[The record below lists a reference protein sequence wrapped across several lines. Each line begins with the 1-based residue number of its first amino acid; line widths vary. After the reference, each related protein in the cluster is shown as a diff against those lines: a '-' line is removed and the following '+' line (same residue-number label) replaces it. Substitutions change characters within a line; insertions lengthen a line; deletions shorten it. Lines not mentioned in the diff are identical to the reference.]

1 MTPTPTFPARAT
13 GGFVRRHSPKSPA
26 LRLLVFV
33 ICLSG
38 SWEAPAQLGNQ
49 PQVGAG
55 GARSIAQTGK
65 RSLSPPPA
73 GRSILDA
80 SSVIYLS
87 CFKSGTV
94 QKYSSDGV
102 PLGVFC
108 NVTDATGLAFDKD
121 GNLFVSSDEAPGYS
135 IQKITPDGGVSTF
148 VTDGLSAPHGLAFD
162 KDGNLYVANAQNATI
177 GKYTPDGI
185 GTVFADASAG
195 LAHPADL
202 MFDSAGNLWVTNAY
216 GGSNGR
222 GSVEKFAPDGT
233 GTVFADGVFN
243 VAYGIAMDTA
253 GNVYISNLDGNNVL
267 QFAPDGT
274 NLGVF
279 CSAPLR
285 IPHGMFFDSSGNLY
299 VASSGLG
306 RIEKFSSA
314 GAYLGVF
321 ASTGSG
327 PHFFA
332 LSPPSATP
340 TPTPTATPTPS
351 PTETPTPTATP
362 TPTPTPTATAT
373 PTPTSTPVPP
383 TIDRQPTNK
392 RVSIGESA
400 TFTVRASGGTPLLY
414 QWQKNGVDIPGANQ
428 ATYVTPPATASDNGS
443 LFRVT
448 VSNGGGSVTS
458 NSATLAV
465 NLPPAITAQPVDKTV
480 NVGQTAKFLV
490 TATGKTLTYQWRKN
504 GTNISGALQHSYT
517 TPPATTGDNGALF
530 SVVVTNPYGSV
541 TSDNA
546 TLTVK

>member
-1 MTPTPTFPARAT
+1 MTPTFPPPTLHGRQ
-13 GGFVRRHSPKSPA
+13 SPKSWA
-26 LRLLVFV
+26 LRFLLFV

-38 SWEAPAQLGNQ
+38 SWEAAAQLGNQ
-49 PQVGAG
+49 PLVGTG
-55 GARSIAQTGK
+55 GTRSIAQTGR
-65 RSLSPPPA
+65 RSLSSPAA

-80 SSVIYLS
+80 SSVIYLT
-87 CFKSGTV
+87 CFKNGTV
-94 QKYSSDGV
+94 QKYSSDGM
-102 PLGVFC
+102 PLGAFC
-108 NVTDATGLAFDKD
+108 NVADATGLAFDKD

-135 IQKITPDGGVSTF
+135 IQKITPNGGVSTF
-148 VTDGLSAPHGLAFD
+148 ATDGLSAPHGLAFD
-162 KDGNLYVANAQNATI
+162 NDGNLYVANAQNATI
-177 GKYTPDGI
+177 EKYTPDGI
-185 GTVFADASAG
+185 GTVFANGSAG
-195 LAHPADL
+195 LAHPTDL
-202 MFDSAGNLWVTNAY
+202 LFDSVGNLWVTNAY
-216 GGSNGR
+216 GGLDR
-222 GSVEKFAPDGT
+222 KGSVEKFAPDGT
-233 GTVFADGVFN
+233 GTVFAEGVFN
-243 VAYGIAMDTA
+243 VAYGIAMDSA

-267 QFAPDGT
+267 QFAADGT

-306 RIEKFSSA
+306 RIEKFSST

-321 ASTGSG
+321 ASTGFG

-332 LSPPSATP
+332 LSPPTPTP

-351 PTETPTPTATP
+351 PTETPTPTTTPTVTP
-362 TPTPTPTATAT
+362 TPTP
-373 PTPTSTPVPP
+373 TPVPP

-428 ATYVTPPATASDNGS
+428 ATYVTPPATALDNGS
-443 LFRVT
+443 LFGVT

-458 NSATLAV
+458 NSATLTV
-465 NLPPAITAQPVDKTV
+465 NLPPAITAQPLDKTV
-480 NVGQTAKFLV
+480 NVGQTAKFAV
-490 TATGKTLTYQWRKN
+490 TATGKSLTYQWRKN
-504 GTNISGALQHSYT
+504 GANISGALQRTYT
-517 TPPATTGDNGALF
+517 TPPATSGDNGALF